1 MAPQLCLILL
11 YSEAENALGYWE
23 IFSFWECN
31 VDWHDITHDDDGTN
45 ILYSSTQKVN
55 EKNSFFFFKKQ
66 LQWIMNEACSFAY
79 SKSRVKIAM
88 YTPCFG
94 FHEEYYL
101 LHIIMLKY
109 SNKVR
114 KVFFLP

>member
-55 EKNSFFFFKKQ
+55 EKNSFSFSKNNFNEKWMKHVLLRIQ
-66 LQWIMNEACSFAY
+66 SHGWKLQCIHLVLVFMKN
-79 SKSRVKIAM
+79 II
-88 YTPCFG
+88 
-94 FHEEYYL
+94 YY
-101 LHIIMLKY
+101 M
-109 SNKVR
+109 
-114 KVFFLP
+114 